1 MSVVASIRKMSAESK
16 PEEHLHAGHDHGGA
30 SISSSDYEIY
40 VDRYPLTLGVIYNNL
55 IKPSGQSKAAFG
67 ESHFINNGQYEGR
80 VLKVTTGKEDLNDYG
95 AYVENYGTT
104 LLDVFRTGVGPTDR
118 GDRKLSLFEWG
129 KWHFETYGKAEG
141 RDVSGGVDWGAIVRN
156 DSRLLSQFTDALRA
170 DSKLTAFKWGT
181 LNQSVISTTL
191 GKELD
196 VGSALDDTLQ
206 GNRVFGQGG
215 ADVVIGSAAA
225 DILHGGF
232 GNDIIIGIEQA
243 AAVKGIPGIIPTAA
257 SANVPKRPARDYV
270 YGGPGDDQFVLAN
283 GAWMQIQ
290 DFRKGSDLIRL
301 GNFTKAQITLEENLS
316 LGSPSTDFVDTATG
330 QTLATVY
337 GQRAGDFTYAIASRG
352 LANVFV

>member
-191 GKELD
+191 GKELA

-243 AAVKGIPGIIPTAA
+243 AAVKDIPGIVPTAS
-257 SANVPKRPARDYV
+257 SAVVPARPAKDYV
-270 YGGPGDDQFVLAN
+270 YGGPGDDQFVLAK

-301 GNFTKAQITLEENLS
+301 GNYTKAQITLEENLS
-316 LGSPSTDFVDTATG
+316 LGSASTDFVDTATG

-352 LANVFV
+352 LASVFV